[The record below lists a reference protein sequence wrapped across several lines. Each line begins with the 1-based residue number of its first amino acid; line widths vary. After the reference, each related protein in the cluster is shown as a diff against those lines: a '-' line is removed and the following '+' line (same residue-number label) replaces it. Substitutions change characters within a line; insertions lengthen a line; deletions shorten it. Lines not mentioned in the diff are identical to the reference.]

1 MLLCLDLVI
10 STRNYC
16 NCSVYC
22 QITAGSTVA
31 MFYFQGNKGERL
43 RKPVCSEG
51 SQQGSGYTAGTGIY
65 THHREDGNRRCVY
78 LLGD

>member
-1 MLLCLDLVI
+1 M
-10 STRNYC
+10 
-16 NCSVYC
+16 
-22 QITAGSTVA
+22 A